1 ISDLLKQS
9 SKQID
14 ATMKHL
20 VYENGVV
27 KKKRDIVLPFKSLK
41 RLLDQT
47 DKLLQFQE
55 SESKYHRLNEQS
67 ENVFQYQQ
75 NNLARLR
82 VIHYHIGN
90 LVNTPMEYVCW
101 SSEESEEIIE
111 MVEIL
116 VDFMQNPDQFKATI
130 YRQHVKK
137 LMNQFWTSK
146 KPSDEEH
153 PSLFT
158 PEVIILYE
166 LLSIY
171 NIVEKILQ
179 DDKEFSKKFKQKK

>member
-1 ISDLLKQS
+1 NLFISFLIRLGTTTVGLSVSTLVNMFILPPDYTKQIMANINALLKQT

-75 NNLARLR
+75 KNLSRLR
-82 VIHYHIGN
+82 VIHYHI
-90 LVNTPMEYVCW
+90 
-101 SSEESEEIIE
+101 
-111 MVEIL
+111 
-116 VDFMQNPDQFKATI
+116 
-130 YRQHVKK
+130 
-137 LMNQFWTSK
+137 
-146 KPSDEEH
+146 
-153 PSLFT
+153 
-158 PEVIILYE
+158 
-166 LLSIY
+166 
-171 NIVEKILQ
+171 
-179 DDKEFSKKFKQKK
+179 